1 MVALLAHW
9 SANCACS
16 PVRYFIRIK
25 CTANIPEQL
34 QNTERSLHEYQH
46 NRAMQC
52 NIQAHCKVIAP
63 QTTGSCNCRTVHI
76 AQSEC
81 NRSSTT
87 RISAICTIFTVIK
100 VFHNS
105 AVSRREVPGQ
115 RNADR
120 TWKSGAAANLWVCR
134 WFLNLEHYKTMWTV
148 ACRDARGPGKP
159 QIRQFPLLA
168 VSGCNQIKGLDRR
181 APELFARHGCRGRA
195 SSYARSARSHREWSA
210 NWPKRC
216 RTFAGTIRPRP
227 PRPNESA
234 RPGVRRGKAGECHFR
249 PSEVSGAWEGQ
260 RRWHNGR
267 APPNSRLPAVE
278 PPGRSHF
285 FESWEQRKV

>member
-9 SANCACS
+9 SANCASS

-168 VSGCNQIKGLDRR
+168 VSGCNQIKGLNR
-181 APELFARHGCRGRA
+181 PFSKCGCRGRP
-195 SSYARSARSHREWSA
+195 SSYARSPTHREPRSA
-210 NWPKRC
+210 NWPKQC

-227 PRPNESA
+227 PCPNEPP
-234 RPGVRRGKAGECHFR
+234 RLGVRCGKAPERHFR

-267 APPNSRLPAVE
+267 APANSRLPAVE

>member
-1 MVALLAHW
+1 
-9 SANCACS
+9 
-16 PVRYFIRIK
+16 
-25 CTANIPEQL
+25 
-34 QNTERSLHEYQH
+34 
-46 NRAMQC
+46 MQC

-63 QTTGSCNCRTVHI
+63 QTTDSCNCRTVHI
-76 AQSEC
+76 ARSEC
-81 NRSSTT
+81 TRSSTT
-87 RISAICTIFTVIK
+87 RISEICTICTVIK

-168 VSGCNQIKGLDRR
+168 VSGCNQIKGLDRASLR
-181 APELFARHGCRGRA
+181 GCRGRP
-195 SSYARSARSHREWSA
+195 SSYARSATHRERSA

-216 RTFAGTIRPRP
+216 RTFAGIICPRPRALMRRP
-227 PRPNESA
+227 ALGCGAAKRPNATSGHQ
-234 RPGVRRGKAGECHFR
+234 RYRGPGKA
-249 PSEVSGAWEGQ
+249 SGDDIMAVL
-260 RRWHNGR
+260 RL
-267 APPNSRLPAVE
+267 NSRLPAVG
-278 PPGRSHF
+278 PPGSSHF
-285 FESWEQRKV
+285 SGSWEPKILETFEMPLKENF